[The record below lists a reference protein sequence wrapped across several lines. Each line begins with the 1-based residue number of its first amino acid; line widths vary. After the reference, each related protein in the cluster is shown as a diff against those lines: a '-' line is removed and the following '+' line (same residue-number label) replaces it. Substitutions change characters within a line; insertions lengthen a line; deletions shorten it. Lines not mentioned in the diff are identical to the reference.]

1 MLPRAAAVVEV
12 AVAAEAAAEQPRL
25 LRRRVLNPLL
35 KVRLAEEVEAAA
47 ADLEASVADPWSI
60 RASIR

>member
-1 MLPRAAAVVEV
+1 MLPRAAVVEV

-35 KVRLAEEVEAAA
+35 KVRLAEEVEGAAV
-47 ADLEASVADPWSI
+47 ADLGASVADRWSI
-60 RASIR
+60 RASTR

>member
-1 MLPRAAAVVEV
+1 MLPRAAVVEV